1 MSCNLSSINL
11 SEYVKDPFTKFATVN
26 YSELVSDIKIIVREM
41 DRIIDE
47 NLHNHPLKEQQ
58 EQIAKYRNLGIGIM
72 GLHDM
77 FIKLNIKYGS
87 LESIKL
93 AENIMRLIF
102 RNSVFTSY
110 DLAKELGTF
119 PGYSDKVFESSIMKE
134 AFSSDELEKMKKFG
148 LRNCSLLSIAP
159 TGSIST
165 MLGVSGG
172 LEPLFMKKFQRKT
185 VSLNKEEKVY
195 DVYAKIVKEYLDSVP
210 NSSIDDD
217 ILVTAYDIDSY
228 DRIKL
233 QAALQKYIDTA
244 ISSTI
249 NLKKDTSQ
257 EYVEKL
263 YLAGWKAGLKG
274 LTIFRENS
282 RPAIMGESIKVEE
295 EKQSFKFDSI
305 APVSRKTLGTTHGA
319 TFCKK
324 CACGTLYIT
333 CNKDNKGNLVEVF
346 THTSKGGICQANMNA
361 VTRLISLNLRS
372 GVKVDEIIDQIRG
385 INCPACSTC
394 KARKIN
400 IDGLSCSDIIS
411 RVITEAIKDN
421 VKIPQKEQI
430 SVPDTKPSI
439 NANHDNKNVCPECG
453 EPLVATSGCVSCM
466 SCGWSRCN

>member
-1 MSCNLSSINL
+1 
-11 SEYVKDPFTKFATVN
+11 
-26 YSELVSDIKIIVREM
+26 
-41 DRIIDE
+41 
-47 NLHNHPLKEQQ
+47 
-58 EQIAKYRNLGIGIM
+58 
-72 GLHDM
+72 
-77 FIKLNIKYGS
+77 
-87 LESIKL
+87 
-93 AENIMRLIF
+93 
-102 RNSVFTSY
+102 
-110 DLAKELGTF
+110 
-119 PGYSDKVFESSIMKE
+119 
-134 AFSSDELEKMKKFG
+134 
-148 LRNCSLLSIAP
+148 
-159 TGSIST
+159 

-185 VSLNKEEKVY
+185 VSLNKEEKIY

-217 ILVTAYDIDSY
+217 ILVTAYDVDPY

-233 QAALQKYIDTA
+233 QESLQKYVDTA

-249 NLKKDTSQ
+249 NLKEDTSQ
-257 EYVEKL
+257 EYVERL

-274 LTIFRENS
+274 LTIFRQNS
-282 RPAIMGESIKVEE
+282 RPAILGNNLKIKEE

-394 KARKIN
+394 KARNIN
-400 IDGLSCSDIIS
+400 IDGLSCPDIIS

-421 VKIPQKEQI
+421 VKIPQKKQI
-430 SVPDTKPSI
+430 SVLDTKPSI
-439 NANHDNKNVCPECG
+439 DNNHDNKSVCPECG
-453 EPLVATSGCVSCM
+453 EPLIATSGCVSCM